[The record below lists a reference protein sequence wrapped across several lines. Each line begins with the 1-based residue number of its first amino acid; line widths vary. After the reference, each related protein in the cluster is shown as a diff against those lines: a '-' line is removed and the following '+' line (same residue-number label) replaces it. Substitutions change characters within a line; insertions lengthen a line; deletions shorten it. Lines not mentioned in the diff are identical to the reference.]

1 MNEGSSSLDHNARAG
16 SQSDRPLW
24 NINPH
29 SEERSFSRNYNP
41 DLKDSSNVTKFI
53 IRLENAT
60 NIL

>member
-1 MNEGSSSLDHNARAG
+1 MNEGSSSLDQHNRAG

-41 DLKDSSNVTKFI
+41 DLKDSSNVTKI
-53 IRLENAT
+53 TIR
-60 NIL
+60 